1 MDLSSKCFLSFIVP
15 VFNVEKHVE
24 ACLLSLLDQNIS
36 HKLYE
41 IIVIDDMSP
50 DNSIKLVEKIA
61 LQYNNLRIVKH
72 NKNRK
77 QGSARNTG
85 LKIAKGEYVWFVDSD
100 DYLEPNCLKAIVDVL
115 VNNDLDVLHFDYNKL
130 ENNEIIPYESNYKT
144 KVLSGSDFLKDKN
157 EIWWKKGI
165 EVWRRIHKKSFLLD
179 NDLMFAENVMYED
192 ADYSIELMSKVEK
205 LLHINASPYIYRS
218 NEESITLIKKT
229 EHHFYYWVLLCIR
242 LNKLINKIDNLFF
255 TNIIEELIGYQL
267 SLSINIFHKFSLSKK
282 MKVRKICKTLDV
294 TDIEKFMISKKWRF
308 YKQFIFS

>member
-15 VFNVEKHVE
+15 VFNVEKYVE

-36 HKLYE
+36 HELYE

-100 DYLEPNCLKAIVDVL
+100 DYLEPNCLKEIVDVL

-130 ENNEIIPYESNYKT
+130 ENNKIVPYKSNYKT

-179 NDLMFAENVMYED
+179 NVLMFAENVMYED

-229 EHHFYYWVLLCIR
+229 EYHFYYWVLLCIR

-267 SLSINIFHKFSLSKK
+267 SLSINTFHKFSLSKK